1 MRDKKKNNDW
11 DWWIITNDQ
20 NDWILSVNLSET
32 IQNSEEEK
40 DEVASDDMKLKF
52 RDKPEWICI

>member
-11 DWWIITNDQ
+11 DWWNITNDQ

-52 RDKPEWICI
+52 RNKPEWICI